1 MNSAI
6 VEICK
11 NRERRLRKMDQIS
24 IFDMISGKPV
34 FTQCYSGFLE
44 KTLKCISEDNTLAF
58 DSSNAIEIK
67 DGRGKSY
74 FKGTSHAAYIK
85 YINEYKSK

>member
-1 MNSAI
+1 MTKTKKLITVSYQTVYHNYSIIIIMNSAM
-6 VEICK
+6 VEVCK
-11 NRERRLRKMDQIS
+11 NHERRRRKMDQIS

-58 DSSNAIEIK
+58 DSSNAI
-67 DGRGKSY
+67 
-74 FKGTSHAAYIK
+74 
-85 YINEYKSK
+85 